1 MWVPLKFDFPFWWLI
16 KLLLKEQLHDFEW
29 GPDQLF
35 LEGERLRQIIC
46 LWDTANKTQCS
57 VITKLKWPIIIFVI
71 WALSLFSYMYLILIH
86 HWQLRE
92 EICHYS
98 IKSMFTIIFNTWAEY
113 YLQKNTFTSFN
124 KCILQP
130 IFLGSYLQVT
140 WWALGK
146 WKGRQSTVNDN
157 WNSVTKLATH
167 VSCGIEV

>member
-1 MWVPLKFDFPFWWLI
+1 M
-16 KLLLKEQLHDFEW
+16 HDFEW

-35 LEGERLRQIIC
+35 LEGERLRQIIR

-57 VITKLKWPIIIFVI
+57 VITKLKWPIIIFVV

-98 IKSMFTIIFNTWAEY
+98 IKSMFTIERMSRILFAEKDIY
-113 YLQKNTFTSFN
+113 IYKR
-124 KCILQP
+124 IIQP

>member
-35 LEGERLRQIIC
+35 LEGERLRQIIR

-57 VITKLKWPIIIFVI
+57 VITKLKWPIVIFVI

-98 IKSMFTIIFNTWAEY
+98 VNSKFTITHEQNIIYRRTNLHHKMHHPTTIFRQ
-113 YLQKNTFTSFN
+113 LFTGHAVCSN
-124 KCILQP
+124 
-130 IFLGSYLQVT
+130 
-140 WWALGK
+140 GK
-146 WKGRQSTVNDN
+146 
-157 WNSVTKLATH
+157 
-167 VSCGIEV
+167 

>member
-16 KLLLKEQLHDFEW
+16 KSLLKEQLHDFEW

-98 IKSMFTIIFNTWAEY
+98 IKSMFTIKHMSRILFAEKHIY
-113 YLQKNTFTSFN
+113 IY